1 MSRRSDNNDN
11 VVARIRDHERDD
23 EVLRNTYEEYPKGW
37 MTEPR
42 FLTDEDMMHAILSR
56 RILVDEYRDYF

>member
-37 MTEPR
+37 MTEPKL
-42 FLTDEDMMHAILSR
+42 LTNEDMEHATSSR
-56 RILVDEYRDYF
+56 KIPVDEYRD